1 MNHWEWYLVK
11 NLTVSGQ
18 ESPHEFAKR
27 LKLKITNYSLLSRAL
42 THRSFI
48 NEHPEEIEDNERL
61 EFLGDAIL
69 DFVVGDW
76 LYNRYPE
83 MLEGELTQM
92 RSALVQTSQLA
103 DFATQ
108 IQLGNAIR
116 MGKGEEKAGG
126 QMRSSLL
133 CDSFEALVGAIYL
146 DSGVGEVQTFL
157 SSFLEKAVQ
166 DILINHKNEDPKSKL
181 QEWAQSLGYPAPI
194 YLLKNTIGP
203 DHQKI
208 FEVEVVVDNKS
219 LGFGKG
225 TNKQQAEKMAA
236 RAAMEKIVIKFID
249 KGCE

>member
-1 MNHWEWYLVK
+1 MILVK
-11 NLTVSGQ
+11 KKPISGK
-18 ESPHEFAKR
+18 ESPREFAAR
-27 LKLKITNYSLLSRAL
+27 VQLKLRNYSLLSRAL

-48 NEHPEEIEDNERL
+48 NEHPEELEDNERL

-92 RSALVQTSQLA
+92 RSALVQTPQLA

-108 IQLGNAIR
+108 IHLGGAIR
-116 MGKGEEKAGG
+116 MGKGEEIAGG
-126 QMRSSLL
+126 QERISLL

-146 DSGVGEVQTFL
+146 DCGIDEIQSFL
-157 SSFLEKAVQ
+157 STFLEKATK

-181 QEWAQSLGYPAPI
+181 QEWAQSLGYSAPV
-194 YLLKNTIGP
+194 YLLRNTSGP

-208 FEVEVVVDNKS
+208 FEVEVVVNNKNY
-219 LGFGKG
+219 GYGKG
-225 TNKQQAEKMAA
+225 NSKQQAEKMAA
-236 RAAMEKIVIKFID
+236 RAAIERID
-249 KGCE
+249 KNMNKGNE

>member
-1 MNHWEWYLVK
+1 MVK
-11 NLTVSGQ
+11 NNLVSGQ

-27 LKLKITNYSLLSRAL
+27 LQLKIRNYSLLSRAL

-92 RSALVQTSQLA
+92 RSALVQTPQLA

-108 IQLGNAIR
+108 IHLGNAIR

-126 QMRSSLL
+126 QKRTSLL

-146 DSGVGEVQTFL
+146 DCGIGEVQSFL
-157 SSFLEKAVQ
+157 STFLEKATKDFLV
-166 DILINHKNEDPKSKL
+166 NHENEDPKSKL
-181 QEWAQSLGYPAPI
+181 QEWAQSLGYSAPI
-194 YLLKNTIGP
+194 YLLINTIGP

-208 FEVEVVVDNKS
+208 FEVEVIVGDES
-219 LGFGKG
+219 YGFGKG
-225 TNKQQAEKMAA
+225 TSKQHAEKMAA
-236 RAAMEKIVIKFID
+236 RAAMEKNQKKKIK
-249 KGCE
+249 KGSE